1 MNIKT
6 TRFVTLLALLLISSL
21 LLAPLSTISAV
32 ASTPTK
38 SVQFID
44 LKELIEKESQTIKIE
59 TASGSLGK
67 VKFTIDKQSVR
78 IEEQITLK
86 ASFRVYQSFSGYYLI
101 VIVALDFVSTYLES
115 GVMEVQEAKAL
126 NVPNMADKYET
137 MGEACGNNDYCSCVA
152 VVVENPP
159 SGRSYDFAQITFKLK
174 EAGDYRVGIYTAYV
188 VLDSNSNVVEYAR
201 SIGLALIINN
211 GISWRRRVWQS
222 NRRWSFRC
230 TCNRCC
236 TNADINGPL
245 EQYRYALA
253 VLLLLLG
260 W

>member
-1 MNIKT
+1 MLHVNIVNIKT
-6 TRFVTLLALLLISSL
+6 TRLVTLLALPLISSSL
-21 LLAPLSTISAV
+21 LLVPLSTISAV

-38 SVQFID
+38 SVQFIN
-44 LKELIEKESQTIKIE
+44 LKELIEKGSQTIKIE
-59 TASGSLGK
+59 TASGSLGE

-152 VVVENPP
+152 VVVANPS
-159 SGRSYDFAQITFKLK
+159 SGRSYDFAQNSIQAKRSWRLQSRHLH
-174 EAGDYRVGIYTAYV
+174 GHV
-188 VLDSNSNVVEYAR
+188 VQDSNSNIVDYAE
-201 SIGLALIINN
+201 SIDRASITVSAGGGGFGRVIGGGLFA
-211 GISWRRRVWQS
+211 
-222 NRRWSFRC
+222 
-230 TCNRCC
+230 
-236 TNADINGPL
+236 
-245 EQYRYALA
+245 ALA
-253 VLLLLLG
+253 IGVALMPISMG
-260 W
+260 S